1 MLDILVQ
8 YSKCTVDCNNW
19 SHEIICGLQCVDA
32 IEPIFVVIINIIL
45 EMRRLGTGKEIT
57 LIVYLVEFLLR
68 TRIN

>member
-1 MLDILVQ
+1 MLYNID
-8 YSKCTVDCNNW
+8 SKCAVDFNW
-19 SHEIICGLQCVDA
+19 SHKRTCGFRCFDA

-45 EMRRLGTGKEIT
+45 EMRRLGMGEENT